1 LAINLRL
8 NEIVFTLDILID
20 TTTKMTYYLHLINYL
35 LRRLYR
41 YDFTTFI
48 IFVIPNSASLSLSS
62 AAEWKEMYGEIG
74 RKQWFRHVHHHY
86 PRLQRQV
93 QRQVQQRLL
102 RLSYWLIYSL
112 IYGTRTLNWY
122 IFTSACLYLYS
133 RWSICYGAHGESHSD
148 EEEHEDDWEL
158 HFLIKLR
165 VKDIKYEG
173 LYLISN
179 FDNREKQHIF

>member
-1 LAINLRL
+1 MRSYLPWIYWSIQRL
-8 NEIVFTLDILID
+8 WWHIIYTWLTIYYDNYID
-20 TTTKMTYYLHLINYL
+20 KT
-35 LRRLYR
+35 
-41 YDFTTFI
+41 FTTFI
-48 IFVIPNSASLSLSS
+48 ILVVPNSASWSLSA
-62 AAEWKEMYGEIG
+62 AAEWKEDYGEIG
-74 RKQWFRHVHHHY
+74 RKQWFRHVHHH
-86 PRLQRQV
+86 LQRQTQRRV
-93 QRQVQQRLL
+93 QQQQVQQRLL

-133 RWSICYGAHGESHSD
+133 RWSIYYGAHGESHSD

-158 HFLIKLR
+158 HFLIKIR
-165 VKDIKYEG
+165 IKDIKYGG